1 MMDCDKFLAEYSE
14 YRDGEVSWAEREEF
28 EAHLDACEACAR
40 YDEVVRRGG
49 QVLRTLPALEV
60 SDDFM
65 DRLKHRIYTEDLER
79 KRAAGRGTPGAVL
92 ATAAVAAGVALFA
105 WTPLMA
111 PRERLVS
118 LPAVA
123 AEAPRQTLVRRL
135 LDSTFHQEA
144 TTLTSRLA
152 QMGVSVEEMPY
163 HDVVFRAQGPVVG
176 RLALFASM
184 EEPAPQP
191 AR

>member
-28 EAHLDACEACAR
+28 EAHMDACEACAR
-40 YDEVVRRGG
+40 YDEVVRQGG
-49 QVLRTLPALEV
+49 QVLRSLPELEV

-79 KRAAGRGTPGAVL
+79 KRAASRGTPGAVL
-92 ATAAVAAGVALFA
+92 ATAAVAAGVSLFA
-105 WTPLMA
+105 WTPLMR
-111 PRERLVS
+111 PSERLVS

-152 QMGVSVEEMPY
+152 QIGVAVQEMPY

-176 RLALFASM
+176 HLAVFASM
-184 EEPAPQP
+184 DEPAP
-191 AR
+191 AGR